1 MNTELPAAELPV
13 PELPTAELAP
23 APELAPAAEVRGPY
37 QGPPGI
43 VPQSVLSNFIDKY
56 GADTLLAMQAGIEAG
71 ENNQDWADRLGVS
84 RERVRQWR
92 ALFFSQRLILTL
104 RPGLALE

>member
-1 MNTELPAAELPV
+1 MNTELPV
-13 PELPTAELAP
+13 PELAPELAA
-23 APELAPAAEVRGPY
+23 APELAPAAEMRELY

-43 VPQSVLSNFIDKY
+43 APQSALSNFIEKY

-92 ALFFSQRLILTL
+92 ALFFSERLIVTL
-104 RPGLALE
+104 RPGLSLE

>member
-1 MNTELPAAELPV
+1 MNTELP
-13 PELPTAELAP
+13 PEPELAP
-23 APELAPAAEVRGPY
+23 APAAERESY
-37 QGPPGI
+37 QGPPG
-43 VPQSVLSNFIDKY
+43 VAPQSVLSNFIEKY
-56 GADTLLAMQAGIEAG
+56 GAATLLAMQAGIEAG

-92 ALFFSQRLILTL
+92 ALFFTERLILTL